1 LSRLK
6 TAAALL
12 LAASLG
18 ACATDSNI
26 PKTTWKPRTD
36 ADLKADLAACKKDA
50 DAVNF
55 RSAEGYTDS
64 RYGAAAAMTSQTD
77 RNDITNTSIE
87 RMYDAINY
95 ACMTQK
101 GWMPVN

>member
-6 TAAALL
+6 TAAVLL

-18 ACATDSNI
+18 ACASDNHI

-55 RSAEGYTDS
+55 HSAEGYTDS
-64 RYGAAAAMTSQTD
+64 RYGAVAAITSQTD
-77 RNDITNTSIE
+77 RDDITSASIE